1 MVFFF
6 SPVFA
11 NASSRWRLTA
21 GRLNGAGY
29 KLGHIK
35 TGMALPTSCF
45 QIRLTLYFV
54 LSCVLCVMRFLWLDE
69 LDSLFLYILYRPLL
83 TDLVAVGVFRLETGR
98 RLYHSHPDI
107 SFL

>member
-1 MVFFF
+1 MFFF

-21 GRLNGAGY
+21 GGLNGAGY

-54 LSCVLCVMRFLWLDE
+54 LSCVLCVVRFLWLEE
-69 LDSLFLYILYRPLL
+69 LDSLLLYILYRPLL
-83 TDLVAVGVFRLETGR
+83 TDLAAVGCLG
-98 RLYHSHPDI
+98 
-107 SFL
+107 